1 MDLPRRERQPERPS
15 PKEGLETCAE
25 MPAEQREAIVE
36 EKSKLVEA
44 AFARFLVWLAE
55 P

>member
-1 MDLPRRERQPERPS
+1 MLQTQIRLL
-15 PKEGLETCAE
+15 KEACAE

-36 EKSKLVEA
+36 EESKLVEA
-44 AFARFLVWLAE
+44 AFARFLVWLAD